1 MRACVLSLIK
11 SPLKYLL
18 REVYDLTGY
27 TKKIAVIKQVQSGFS
42 SDSGALSGLVKAETY
57 AGFLKVEV
65 SLINFAPLTEGRYVL
80 GITDGLN
87 TEIFEGGSYEC
98 ESDFNLSFGFAFLVC
113 FCNGACQPIA
123 SAACGQMACALPD
136 LKEEMKKSETAKD
149 KPAEKERDK
158 QSGLNEKSGA
168 NPAAYDDEAIAQ
180 ENYYEYNLD
189 EDGGALR
196 KDKTQKKSGNTG
208 GEDEKAVG
216 AIQAQKMRLDQAYVG
231 GNANREAVSADAEKA
246 KKPDLAGGDFY
257 DRMSADIEKIFAAYP
272 REDGLERAME
282 GSRWAKINY
291 GVGKYYV
298 FGVLSVE
305 GVPRYICYG
314 VPSHDGQNPPKSLA
328 NLASYMPVSDGGYW
342 IMYQDAHTGVSVKIS
357 AV

>member
-1 MRACVLSLIK
+1 MA
-11 SPLKYLL
+11 
-18 REVYDLTGY
+18 GY
-27 TKKIAVIKQVQSGFS
+27 IKKIAVIKQIQSGFS

-80 GITDGLN
+80 GITDGLK

-113 FCNGACQPIA
+113 FCNGSGSCQPIA
-123 SAACGQMACALPD
+123 SAACGQLACALPD
-136 LKEEMKKSETAKD
+136 LKEEMKKSESAKE
-149 KPAEKERDK
+149 KPAPKPREAKKAPEEKART
-158 QSGLNEKSGA
+158 N
-168 NPAAYDDEAIAQ
+168 AAYDDEAIAE
-180 ENYYEYNLD
+180 ENYYEYDLD

-196 KDKTQKKSGNTG
+196 KDKTKKKSGHTD
-208 GEDEKAVG
+208 GEDEKALG
-216 AIQAQKMRLDQAYVG
+216 AIQAQKMRLNQAYSG
-231 GNANREAVSADAEKA
+231 GNTKKTPANANKDKA

-257 DRMSADIEKIFAAYP
+257 DRMSGDIEKIFAAYP
-272 REDGLERAME
+272 REDKLENAME

-291 GVGKYYV
+291 GVGKFYV
-298 FGVLSVE
+298 FGVLCVE

-314 VPSHDGQNPPKSLA
+314 VPSSDPQNPPKSLSGC
-328 NLASYMPVSDGGYW
+328 ASFMPVEGGGYW
-342 IMYQDAHTGVSVKIS
+342 IMYQDAHTGVSVKIT